1 MRDIPKENETYKH
14 FKGNNYRILAIA
26 KHSETGEQMVVY
38 KALYGEGEVFV
49 RPLDMFM
56 EPIDRAKYPDASQE
70 YRFEKVEAKIDP
82 EVEAFLDAASAM
94 DRIRILNRLR
104 PRLTDNMVDIM
115 AIALDLEI
123 PKGDIDVRYSDL
135 LGCLNTIAKYE
146 TTRLR

>member
-56 EPIDRAKYPDASQE
+56 EPVDRAKYPDASQE

>member
-1 MRDIPKENETYKH
+1 MIRK
-14 FKGNNYRILAIA
+14 
-26 KHSETGEQMVVY
+26 VY

-56 EPIDRAKYPDASQE
+56 EPVDRAKYPDASQE

>member
-26 KHSETGEQMVVY
+26 RHSETGEQMVVY

-56 EPIDRAKYPDASQE
+56 EPVDRAKYPDASQE